1 MKGKTVLIVLIAVL
15 ATAASTFVATRAITG
30 TVTAGRTASASADAG
45 PGEIQSKG
53 AEVTTLVED
62 IEESSDE
69 QAVKR
74 SDRDPMVSYRAP
86 AQPQAGTTPTTTTQQ
101 GGTTWPAYTV
111 TAVLVGDDDPRAFMK
126 LGGKS
131 ISVRVG
137 DTVTGGVVMAIESD
151 GVTIESEAGTRKY
164 PF

>member
-1 MKGKTVLIVLIAVL
+1 MKGKTVVIVLIAVL

-53 AEVTTLVED
+53 VEVTTLVED
-62 IEESSDE
+62 IEASSDE
-69 QAVKR
+69 EAVTR
-74 SDRDPMVSYRAP
+74 SDRDPMVGYTAP
-86 AQPQAGTTPTTTTQQ
+86 SRPKTTTTTTTTQSSSAS
-101 GGTTWPAYTV
+101 WPAYKV

-126 LGGKS
+126 LGGES

-137 DTVTGGVVMAIESD
+137 DKISGGVVMAIESD
-151 GVTIESEAGTRKY
+151 GVTIESEAGATKKY

>member
-30 TVTAGRTASASADAG
+30 TVSAGRTASASADAG
-45 PGEIQSKG
+45 PGEIESKG

-62 IEESSDE
+62 IEQSSDE
-69 QAVKR
+69 EAVKR
-74 SDRDPMVSYRAP
+74 SDRDPMTSYKAPPKPKP
-86 AQPQAGTTPTTTTQQ
+86 AQTTTTTQPS
-101 GGTTWPAYTV
+101 TPSWPAYTV

-137 DTVTGGVVMAIESD
+137 DQITGGVVMAIESD
-151 GVTIESEAGTRKY
+151 GVTIESEAGSKKY